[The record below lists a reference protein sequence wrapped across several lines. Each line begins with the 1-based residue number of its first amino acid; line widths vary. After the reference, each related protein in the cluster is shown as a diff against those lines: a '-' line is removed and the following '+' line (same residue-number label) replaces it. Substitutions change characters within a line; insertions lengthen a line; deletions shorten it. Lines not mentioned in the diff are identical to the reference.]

1 MRWLREQ
8 LPHDAIVAFD
18 AGAFSGWPQRF
29 LSFGRPGRVLAP
41 VSGSMNYG
49 VHAGVAASL
58 VHPDRVVVVC
68 VGDGGFTMGEAELAT
83 ARRYGA
89 RLVVLLFNNDQF
101 GSVRV
106 HQERRY
112 PGRSIGM
119 DLTNPDFVML
129 AKSYGAHAEVVRR
142 TDEFAPAWARALGC
156 GTAAVIE
163 LRTDPEQLN
172 SRISVSDLRS
182 RVRR

>member
-1 MRWLREQ
+1 
-8 LPHDAIVAFD
+8 
-18 AGAFSGWPQRF
+18 
-29 LSFGRPGRVLAP
+29 
-41 VSGSMNYG
+41 
-49 VHAGVAASL
+49 
-58 VHPDRVVVVC
+58 
-68 VGDGGFTMGEAELAT
+68 
-83 ARRYGA
+83 
-89 RLVVLLFNNDQF
+89 
-101 GSVRV
+101 
-106 HQERRY
+106 
-112 PGRSIGM
+112 M

-156 GTAAVIE
+156 GNTAVIE